1 MALRYSGS
9 LKIHVLWSDRL
20 NVYKVSVS
28 RAGRS
33 LWSGTVGA
41 PKRATARR
49 RTR

>member
-41 PKRATARR
+41 TARR